1 MVTRQCPEETIE
13 RLKHVGPQTEYRSG
27 AGFHLKVLA
36 QRLGYLNLKR
46 RARVLEDLNYAF
58 LDDEIRA
65 MMFMLACLQLATGK
79 DIKGRLMKAKEA
91 ADIDFVVFDQ
101 AIASIR
107 RSGERASKES
117 RAAA

>member
-46 RARVLEDLNYAF
+46 RARVLEDLNY
-58 LDDEIRA
+58 EIRA